1 MIMAERE
8 NSGKDAAAELSADAV
23 RMKEGETCI
32 SAAENCRRGRYI
44 FLKALREGD
53 RDTARRTFRDEMEM
67 FRALMAGYMKVT
79 QDASLAGGCISAAEL
94 EEFRKAADRL
104 IAEAEL
110 RSRSFEDFLRAGR
123 YDAAREDFMWLN
135 AMTSALSGR
144 DGGRKDGRFI
154 P

>member
-1 MIMAERE
+1 MTERE
-8 NSGKDAAAELSADAV
+8 KTENSFAFTADFAAAGA
-23 RMKEGETCI
+23 RMHGGEKRIT
-32 SAAENCRRGRYI
+32 AAESSRRGRDI

-135 AMTSALSGR
+135 AMTSALSGA